1 MKRFKLFLIIC
12 IGIVLS
18 VNSSSA
24 GLNETLSQRVS
35 PKFYGIS
42 LDNALRLFAKQYSL
56 NLVIGG
62 DPQGKITVELYNVT
76 LEDALNTIL
85 KAHGY
90 HYVIDNEVIL
100 IKPLKVSV
108 NGELQTKVFKLN
120 FIDGYHLKTAI
131 EPLIS
136 EKGKIEALL
145 SEPEQE
151 EKYQRSNFIVVTDYW
166 ENLQRIDEVTKIMDV
181 KGRQMQIEVRLVETL
196 MTDEKQVGLNLP
208 KSIGVTLTGAETTA
222 PITKSQTSTSGQSVL
237 SAWYQLP
244 SGSDDLTL
252 GVITFDELK
261 ATLDFLANDN
271 NSRLISNPKVT
282 ALNNKKALIKIGTT
296 VPIPELSRGVGGDY
310 ISYRE
315 KDVDM
320 SVEVIPL
327 ISDDG
332 NITLN
337 VHPILEEIIGYTG
350 PTETPQPITSKR
362 EVKTTVMV
370 KDGETV
376 VIGGL
381 VKESESK
388 IVNKVWLL
396 GDIPLLGYF
405 FKHTS
410 TIKEKKDLLIFIT
423 TKLM

>member
-1 MKRFKLFLIIC
+1 
-12 IGIVLS
+12 
-18 VNSSSA
+18 
-24 GLNETLSQRVS
+24 
-35 PKFYGIS
+35 
-42 LDNALRLFAKQYSL
+42 
-56 NLVIGG
+56 
-62 DPQGKITVELYNVT
+62 
-76 LEDALNTIL
+76 
-85 KAHGY
+85 
-90 HYVIDNEVIL
+90 
-100 IKPLKVSV
+100 
-108 NGELQTKVFKLN
+108 
-120 FIDGYHLKTAI
+120 
-131 EPLIS
+131 
-136 EKGKIEALL
+136 
-145 SEPEQE
+145 
-151 EKYQRSNFIVVTDYW
+151 
-166 ENLQRIDEVTKIMDV
+166 
-181 KGRQMQIEVRLVETL
+181 MQIEVRLVETL

-208 KSIGVTLTGAETTA
+208 KSIGVTMTGAETTA
-222 PITKSQTSTSGQSVL
+222 PITKSQSSTSGQSVL

-244 SGSDDLTL
+244 SGSDELTL

-261 ATLDFLANDN
+261 ATLDFLATDN